1 MGRRNAALSSPL
13 LRPQL
18 LSASC
23 CAAVHSA
30 EVGLTAKAGR
40 FAEDGSPE
48 EAKRQRTQGPGY
60 AAKNAGYP
68 LRLSGAQTDQQGLP
82 LDPQQVSSPFTSSAH
97 IAPASW
103 ALTGIPNPLI
113 LVAVGSRDLH
123 HGRPSRMCGD
133 EVSEDKASLRWLSSC
148 AACRCRVR
156 RMHS

>member
-1 MGRRNAALSSPL
+1 MWDAEMSAL

-18 LSASC
+18 LPASC

-82 LDPQQVSSPFTSSAH
+82 LDPQQVSSPLNSICPHCTCLLGSYRESQSTEIDSYRLTRSS
-97 IAPASW
+97 SW
-103 ALTGIPNPLI
+103 QA
-113 LVAVGSRDLH
+113 
-123 HGRPSRMCGD
+123 
-133 EVSEDKASLRWLSSC
+133 
-148 AACRCRVR
+148 
-156 RMHS
+156 